1 MVERAQPD
9 RSGLNGPLDA
19 ILSKALSKN
28 AAARY
33 PSARDMDADLA
44 RYLEGQRVHARK
56 PRRKLWAALAAAMAL
71 CACGVLAVRLL
82 RVPQHTAALG
92 PFDAGVPNPMEP
104 ALSFDGKWLA
114 FASARDAGA
123 HSDIWLKRMP
133 GGPARRVTD
142 VDAVNDE
149 PSLSPDGRWLAFHS
163 TRAPAGIYLQPVLP
177 AGSGGPA
184 KLLAA
189 GGRVPRFSPDGQWI
203 SYMNVGES
211 GADIHAS
218 NSSMLYRIPAQGGTP
233 IRVARNVPSV
243 MGSAWS
249 AGGRNLLI
257 LAIDESLALQL
268 WSVPADGGPATLIPD
283 FVDPRHSDGL
293 VCGVTQDRL
302 LYTAFEGN
310 NGQGLE
316 QFSLLPARGVN
327 RVSHVSGP
335 PHSVITTCTA
345 SGSGSIVAGESTSQ
359 SSVWVL
365 PLTAETAEVHGPP
378 APLTEP
384 QSGNQIVQLTSDGA
398 SFFADSS
405 AGQLPSKFPDRRAPG
420 NPQCK
425 RDEFRWL
432 IRPRDD
438 RTCAQRANPKSKGP
452 ESQNRGIRRTDAD
465 WRRALG
471 IFRAAANGCLPP
483 ACRCTVRLWP
493 GTPKPPSI
501 SPSIRIPAPTCTWPI
516 SRTMDAGR
524 CSPRSKAANSRA
536 CGPRLFADF
545 ENVPA
550 SEWVDLGEGDYPRW
564 SPGGGRIY
572 FTQRHDGFECI
583 FTRAVDRRTK
593 RPVGPVTAVQHFHQR
608 LTPRGVPAG
617 NFRISVAQDKIS
629 FTLGERLYR
638 LYRWQ

>member
-1 MVERAQPD
+1 MHLDIRSRIALFRQVLDALAYVHGRQVLHRDVKPSNILVDEAGNVKLLDFGTARLLDSTGEAALTKTGVFAFTPEYASPEQVRGDPLTVASDLYSTGVLLYRLLTGRLPYRISELSRSGIARMVERAQPD

-92 PFDAGVPNPMEP
+92 PFNAGVPNPMEP

-243 MGSAWS
+243 MGSTW
-249 AGGRNLLI
+249 RRRRT
-257 LAIDESLALQL
+257 ES
-268 WSVPADGGPATLIPD
+268 
-283 FVDPRHSDGL
+283 SD
-293 VCGVTQDRL
+293 
-302 LYTAFEGN
+302 
-310 NGQGLE
+310 
-316 QFSLLPARGVN
+316 
-327 RVSHVSGP
+327 
-335 PHSVITTCTA
+335 
-345 SGSGSIVAGESTSQ
+345 
-359 SSVWVL
+359 
-365 PLTAETAEVHGPP
+365 
-378 APLTEP
+378 
-384 QSGNQIVQLTSDGA
+384 
-398 SFFADSS
+398 
-405 AGQLPSKFPDRRAPG
+405 PG
-420 NPQCK
+420 N
-425 RDEFRWL
+425 R
-432 IRPRDD
+432 
-438 RTCAQRANPKSKGP
+438 
-452 ESQNRGIRRTDAD
+452 
-465 WRRALG
+465 
-471 IFRAAANGCLPP
+471 
-483 ACRCTVRLWP
+483 
-493 GTPKPPSI
+493 
-501 SPSIRIPAPTCTWPI
+501 
-516 SRTMDAGR
+516 
-524 CSPRSKAANSRA
+524 
-536 CGPRLFADF
+536 
-545 ENVPA
+545 
-550 SEWVDLGEGDYPRW
+550 
-564 SPGGGRIY
+564 
-572 FTQRHDGFECI
+572 
-583 FTRAVDRRTK
+583 
-593 RPVGPVTAVQHFHQR
+593 
-608 LTPRGVPAG
+608 
-617 NFRISVAQDKIS
+617 
-629 FTLGERLYR
+629 
-638 LYRWQ
+638 